1 MTEDKIYIE
10 FNIHFNWPLGKT
22 SFAGFGINEKI
33 AENKLKA
40 VVAVKEKDADEPMTF
55 TEFSKGPVE
64 ISQIS
69 KVISENSSKGRYL
82 TGNFF
87 IIEIY
92 NKDDKVIKGTRIDVN
107 KEKPAHA
114 TGPTSVDRNYFLEI

>member
-1 MTEDKIYIE
+1 MTQDKFYIE
-10 FNIHFNWPLGKT
+10 FNIHFNWPPGKN
-22 SFAGFGINEKI
+22 SFTGFKINKKI
-33 AENKLKA
+33 ADNKLKA
-40 VVAVKEKDADEPMTF
+40 VVAAKQNEKDQAMTF
-55 TEFSKGPVE
+55 IEFSKGPVE
-64 ISQIS
+64 IFEIS
-69 KVISENSSKGRYL
+69 KMIHESASKGRYL

-92 NKDDKVIKGTRIDVN
+92 DKDNKVLKGTKIDIN